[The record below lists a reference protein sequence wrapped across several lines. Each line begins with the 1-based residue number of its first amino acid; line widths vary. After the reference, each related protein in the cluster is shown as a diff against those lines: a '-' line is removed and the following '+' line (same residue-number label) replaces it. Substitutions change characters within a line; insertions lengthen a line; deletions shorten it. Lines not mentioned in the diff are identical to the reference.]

1 MLRPQKVILFHMQEK
16 QTMYKN
22 TALVL
27 EGGGMMFAPGQGG
40 NQSSQGGNS
49 SGSCSTNMAGGLID
63 TDSGFSITGGVLLL
77 EIGTSN
83 DAFKPNTS
91 GSMIVYGGDV
101 SAVAQVDVSD
111 MTEIA
116 LPNGMTYYEK

>member
-1 MLRPQKVILFHMQEK
+1 MLRHQKVILFHMQEK

-27 EGGGMMFAPGQGG
+27 EGGGMMFAPGQ
-40 NQSSQGGNS
+40 
-49 SGSCSTNMAGGLID
+49 
-63 TDSGFSITGGVLLL
+63 
-77 EIGTSN
+77 
-83 DAFKPNTS
+83 
-91 GSMIVYGGDV
+91 
-101 SAVAQVDVSD
+101 VDVSD